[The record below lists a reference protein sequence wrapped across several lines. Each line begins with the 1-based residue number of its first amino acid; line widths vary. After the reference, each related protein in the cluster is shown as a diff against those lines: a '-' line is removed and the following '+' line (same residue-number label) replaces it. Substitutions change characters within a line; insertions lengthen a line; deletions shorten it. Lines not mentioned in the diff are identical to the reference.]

1 VRPVPAVAAA
11 VTAGLIGALVVV
23 PLESLGRIAADDGW
37 TGIAHA
43 LSAPASRVAIEH
55 TVAVATAV
63 TVCAVTAGT
72 ALALAVERR
81 PARSRLL
88 PRLLVA
94 GPLVIPEF
102 VLGFAWSQAYGPAG
116 LSDHLTG
123 LTMPGLFG
131 PAGIIAVLTVYGVP
145 LAYLAVTAG
154 LAARADPA
162 LERAAR
168 AAGANQWTTLRTV
181 TLPLLR
187 IPLLGA
193 AALVF
198 VTAAGSFAV
207 PEVLGTPAG
216 FGTMSTLIYT
226 DLALT
231 AAPAAFTELVV
242 LSLTLVALVLL
253 ALGPLDLWL
262 ARLPRAA
269 RPQMPPAATGPT
281 KGDKTVMVIVWAYA
295 IIAAGIPMLT
305 LILTALTRGPGLA
318 PVPAN
323 WTLANF
329 RSGFSGGAGTALAR
343 SAGLALAAAIAAPA
357 LGTLVAGLA
366 RGRWRGP
373 LATVVTLAYAIPGSA
388 LAVGIIIG
396 YGRWL
401 DGTALI
407 ILVAYVAK
415 FWVFGHRPV
424 QAALDR
430 LPPGL
435 TRAARVS
442 GARPATAAR
451 TVVLPPLTVAAVT
464 AAGLVFVLAFHEL
477 TMSTILYGPGTE
489 TFAVVIMN
497 TQDLGGVGATAAL
510 ALVLTAPVVT
520 VAALVAW
527 LTRRP
532 PDRPLY
538 PERNLVPVATTSK
551 LRIPDAVACAGL
563 SVGYG
568 RPALAGLD
576 LAVTPGQTLALLGSS
591 GSGKTTLLNA
601 IAGFV
606 APLAGQIWLAGEL
619 ASGPGRLVP
628 PERRRI
634 GMVFQDHALWP
645 HLSVLDTVA
654 YPLRRAGA
662 SRADAHRGAQA
673 ILEQMS
679 LGPLAER
686 RPGQLSGGE
695 QQRVGLARALAG
707 APALYLFDEPTAH
720 LDASLRAQ
728 ILDEVARRRAADGA
742 AAIYATH
749 DATEALAIADQVA
762 VLHSGRLAQL
772 GSPAEVYAAP
782 ADLTVARLTG
792 PVSVLA
798 APVRA
803 AGPGH
808 YTIDLAGPPATV
820 PGTAAQDPDPVGPAV
835 LVRPDWARLDEGG
848 LPGTVT
854 DVRFRGP
861 HTDYQL
867 STSAGPLLIREAGP
881 PRAGPGAVRW
891 SLLRLRL
898 LPRAEDGPAYAFG
911 SAPKLRGKPMHGLAV
926 STMVPSEVLPMFH
939 ECAVG

>member
-11 VTAGLIGALVVV
+11 VTAALIGALVVV
-23 PLESLGRIAADDGW
+23 PLESLARIAVDDGW

-55 TVAVATAV
+55 TVAVAAAV

-88 PRLLVA
+88 PGLLVA

-207 PEVLGTPAG
+207 PAVLGTPAG

-269 RPQMPPAATGPT
+269 RPQIPPAVIRPT
-281 KGDKTVMVIVWAYA
+281 KGDQTVTVIVWAYA
-295 IIAAGIPMLT
+295 ILAAGIPMLT

-357 LGTLVAGLA
+357 LGALVAGLA

-415 FWVFGHRPV
+415 FWAFGHRPV

-451 TVVLPPLTVAAVT
+451 TVVVPPLTVAAFT

-532 PDRPLY
+532 PDHRPLY

-576 LAVTPGQTLALLGSS
+576 LAVAPGETLALLGSS

-606 APLAGQIWLAGEL
+606 APVAGQIWLAGEL

-654 YPLRRAGA
+654 YPLRRSGA

-728 ILDEVARRRAADGA
+728 ILDEVARRRAAGGA

-762 VLHSGRLAQL
+762 VLDSGRLAQL

-798 APVRA
+798 APVHA
-803 AGPGH
+803 AAPGH
-808 YTIDLAGPPATV
+808 YTIELAGPPATV
-820 PGTAAQDPDPVGPAV
+820 PGTAAEDPDPAGPAV
-835 LVRPDWARLDEGG
+835 LVRPDWARLSEDG

-861 HTDYQL
+861 HTDYHL
-867 STSAGPLLIREAGP
+867 STPAGPLLIREAGP
-881 PRAGPGAVRW
+881 PRAGPGPVRW

-898 LPRAEDGPAYAFG
+898 LPR
-911 SAPKLRGKPMHGLAV
+911 V
-926 STMVPSEVLPMFH
+926 
-939 ECAVG
+939 